1 MSAILSVFLIV
12 IMFIF
17 ALSFIVGAVMFVVDV
32 IRFAPARHK
41 IEMISSRL
49 QLLLDQAADDEKSDE
64 DEDEEEQEEDES
76 EPEHVSVFKRK
87 LEEVISDVN

>member
-1 MSAILSVFLIV
+1 
-12 IMFIF
+12 MFIF
-17 ALSFIVGAVMFVVDV
+17 ALSFVVGAVMFVVDV
-32 IRFAPARHK
+32 IRFAPARNK

-49 QLLLDQAADDEKSDE
+49 QSLIDQADDISAVE
-64 DEDEEEQEEDES
+64 DQEEDEEEPES